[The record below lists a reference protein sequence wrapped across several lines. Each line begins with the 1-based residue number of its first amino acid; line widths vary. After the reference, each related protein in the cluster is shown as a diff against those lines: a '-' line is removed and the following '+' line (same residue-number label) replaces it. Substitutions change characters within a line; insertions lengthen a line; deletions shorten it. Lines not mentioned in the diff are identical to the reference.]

1 MSRRRGN
8 AEFLADIEDS
18 ADKIVRYVCSMTFDD
33 FCDDSKTVDAVIR
46 NLEIIGEAT
55 KSVSESLKIQT
66 PEIAWRGMAGL
77 RDRLIHNYF
86 GVDVEIVW
94 KIATDEVPRLLER
107 LRKLYPEVSKSA
119 VAE

>member
-1 MSRRRGN
+1 MSDRRKD
-8 AEFLADIEDS
+8 ADCLADIEEA
-18 ADKIVRYVCSMTFDD
+18 ADKIIRYVRSMTFDE

-46 NLEIIGEAT
+46 NLEVIGEAT
-55 KSVSESLKIQT
+55 KNISEGLKSQS

-94 KIATDEVPRLLER
+94 NIAVDELPLLLEN
-107 LRKLYPEVSKSA
+107 LYALKNRFKENSTP
-119 VAE
+119 

>member
-1 MSRRRGN
+1 MSDRRKD
-8 AEFLADIEDS
+8 ADFLADIEES
-18 ADKIVRYVCSMTFDD
+18 ADKITRYVRAMTFDE

-46 NLEIIGEAT
+46 NLEVIGEAT
-55 KSVSESLKIQT
+55 KNISEALKSQS

-94 KIATDEVPRLLER
+94 NIAVDELPLLLEN
-107 LRKLYPEVSKSA
+107 LYALKNRIKENCTP
-119 VAE
+119 